1 LNFPIKSHIS
11 LPIKGLG
18 ASGKKRLGCVMRPV
32 LDSLANGFPWLIFY
46 LLVVTS
52 IYLIGLFIYVKL
64 TPHKELELV
73 QNGNMAAAVSFSA
86 LVISLALPLAA
97 CLVNKFSL
105 IDVALWGTL
114 SLFLQ
119 LFLFR
124 LTDAIFKGMPQRI
137 IDDEVPAAIVLAAFK
152 LAGSIILAFA
162 ISG

>member
-1 LNFPIKSHIS
+1 
-11 LPIKGLG
+11 
-18 ASGKKRLGCVMRPV
+18 MRPA

-46 LLVVTS
+46 LMVVTV
-52 IYLIGLFIYVKL
+52 IYLVGLVIYVKL

-105 IDVALWGTL
+105 FDVALWGTL

-124 LTDAIFKGMPQRI
+124 LTDAIFKGMPERI
-137 IDDEVPAAIVLAAFK
+137 INDEVPAATALAAFK
-152 LAGSIILAFA
+152 IAGSIILAFA

>member
-1 LNFPIKSHIS
+1 MTP
-11 LPIKGLG
+11 
-18 ASGKKRLGCVMRPV
+18 A

-46 LLVVTS
+46 LIIVTL
-52 IYLIGLFIYVKL
+52 IYLAGLFIYVKL
-64 TPHKELELV
+64 TPHRELELV
-73 QNGNMAAAVSFSA
+73 QNGNMAAAVTFSA

-105 IDVALWGTL
+105 IDVAIWGTL

-137 IDDEVPAAIVLAAFK
+137 IDDEVPAATVLAAFK
-152 LAGSIILAFA
+152 IAGSIILAFA
-162 ISG
+162 IAG

>member
-1 LNFPIKSHIS
+1 VWGVLFWAQ
-11 LPIKGLG
+11 LDLD
-18 ASGKKRLGCVMRPV
+18 RLMTPA

-46 LLVVTS
+46 LMVVTA
-52 IYLIGLFIYVKL
+52 IYLAGLFIYVKL

-73 QNGNMAAAVSFSA
+73 QNGNMAAAVTFSA

-105 IDVALWGTL
+105 IDVAMWGTL

-137 IDDEVPAAIVLAAFK
+137 VDDEVPAATVLAAFK
-152 LAGSIILAFA
+152 IAGSLILAFA
-162 ISG
+162 IAG

>member
-1 LNFPIKSHIS
+1 MTP
-11 LPIKGLG
+11 
-18 ASGKKRLGCVMRPV
+18 A

-46 LLVVTS
+46 LLIVTA
-52 IYLIGLFIYVKL
+52 IYLAGLFIYVKL

-73 QNGNMAAAVSFSA
+73 QNGNMAAAISFSA
-86 LVISLALPLAA
+86 LVMSLALPLAA

-105 IDVALWGTL
+105 IDVALWGTI

-137 IDDEVPAAIVLAAFK
+137 EDNQVPAATVLAAFK

>member
-1 LNFPIKSHIS
+1 MTP
-11 LPIKGLG
+11 
-18 ASGKKRLGCVMRPV
+18 A

-46 LLVVTS
+46 LIVVTL
-52 IYLIGLFIYVKL
+52 IYLAGLFIYVKL

-97 CLVNKFSL
+97 CLINKFSL
-105 IDVALWGTL
+105 IDVAMWGTL

-137 IDDEVPAAIVLAAFK
+137 IDDEVPAATVLAAFK
-152 LAGSIILAFA
+152 IAGSIILAFA
-162 ISG
+162 IAD

>member
-1 LNFPIKSHIS
+1 
-11 LPIKGLG
+11 
-18 ASGKKRLGCVMRPV
+18 MRPA

-46 LLVVTS
+46 LIVVTA
-52 IYLIGLFIYVKL
+52 IYLAGLFIYVKL
-64 TPHKELELV
+64 TPHKELELI

-86 LVISLALPLAA
+86 LVLSLALPLAA

-105 IDVALWGTL
+105 TDVALWGTL

-137 IDDEVPAAIVLAAFK
+137 IDDEVPAATVLAAFK
-152 LAGSIILAFA
+152 IAGSIILAFA
-162 ISG
+162 IAG